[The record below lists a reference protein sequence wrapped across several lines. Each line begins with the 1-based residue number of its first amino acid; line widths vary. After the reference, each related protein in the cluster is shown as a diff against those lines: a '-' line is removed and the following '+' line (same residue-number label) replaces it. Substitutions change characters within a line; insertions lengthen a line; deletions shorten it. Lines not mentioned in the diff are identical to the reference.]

1 MLTNFLFY
9 ILGRHFWLDGQAQ
22 APLFEA
28 LLRHTEKDTAN
39 LHIPGHRQGRV
50 IPQELLQ
57 SSNNPFGF
65 DLTELPGLDDL
76 HNPQGAIQQAQELAA
91 WLYGA
96 DCSYFLVN
104 GTSTGL
110 QALLMAVAGQKKIVI
125 PRNAH
130 RSIFGG
136 LVLAGA
142 EPVYVMPDLLPE
154 FGLDC
159 GVAPARLKQA
169 LATGGSVAALAIN
182 PNYYGIAGDLTG
194 QVAVSH
200 QADKT
205 LLVDEAHGAH
215 LHFHDALPVDAM
227 TAGADAAVQSTHKV
241 GGSLGQS
248 SILHLKGNRIE
259 RHRIAAALR
268 LLQTTSPSY
277 LLMASL
283 DLARRQLALK
293 GKSLL
298 SRSLELAWS
307 LRRRLSRIK
316 GLAVLSPE
324 HLPEHC
330 AMDPGYVVI
339 SVRELGLSGYQVQQ
353 LLAERYRVFVEMADS
368 TNILAIVSIGTSRED
383 CQKLAGAMEDIALRE
398 RTNRSIPALKMPT
411 SFKVVLKPREA
422 WYASSRPV
430 NLEEAVGKI
439 SAESVAVYPPGI
451 PVINPGEEITGEI
464 LNYLQEVSQKNIA
477 CQGPAD
483 PTLKTIRVVVE

>member
-1 MLTNFLFY
+1 L
-9 ILGRHFWLDGQAQ
+9 LDWQAQ

-28 LLRHTEKDTAN
+28 LLRHTEKNTAN

-50 IPQELLQ
+50 MPKELLQ
-57 SSNNPFGF
+57 SGNNPFIF

-91 WLYGA
+91 GLYGA

-110 QALLMAVAGQKKIVI
+110 QALLMAVAGQKKVII

-130 RSIFGG
+130 RSVFGG
-136 LVLAGA
+136 LILAGA
-142 EPVYVMPDLLPE
+142 EPVYVMPELLPE

-159 GVAPARLKQA
+159 GVAPAMLKQA
-169 LATGGSVAALAIN
+169 LAVDGSAAVLAVN
-182 PNYYGIAGDLTG
+182 PNYYGISGDLPG

-200 QADKT
+200 QADKSF
-205 LLVDEAHGAH
+205 LVDEAHGAH
-215 LHFHDALPVDAM
+215 LRFHTSLPQDAM
-227 TAGADAAVQSTHKV
+227 TAGADAAVQSTHKL

-248 SILHLKGNRIE
+248 SVLHLKGPRIE
-259 RHRIAAALR
+259 RQRIAAALR

-293 GKSLL
+293 GNSLL
-298 SRSLELAWS
+298 SRSLELAWG

-316 GLAVLSPE
+316 GLTVLSPE
-324 HLPEHC
+324 LLPGHC

-339 SVRELGLSGYQVQQ
+339 SVRDLGLSGYQVQQ
-353 LLAERYRVFVEMADS
+353 LLAERYQVFVEMADS
-368 TNILAIVSIGTSRED
+368 TNVLAIVSIGTSRED
-383 CQKLAGAMEDIALRE
+383 CQELAGAMEDIAVRE
-398 RTNRSIPALKMPT
+398 RTGRSISGLTMPT

-422 WYASSRPV
+422 WYADSCPV
-430 NLEEAVGKI
+430 NLEEAAGKI

-451 PVINPGEEITGEI
+451 PVINPGEEVTGEI
-464 LNYLQEVSQKNIA
+464 LDYLQEVRQKKIA
-477 CQGPAD
+477 CQGLAD